1 MSKMGVSGIQT
12 STVEGVA
19 KVAGRGPAAGTKWE
33 ISKRVKKGEEI
44 GNIVGRGGERGNR
57 THHHQT
63 PTTYR
68 AGAEE

>member
-1 MSKMGVSGIQT
+1 
-12 STVEGVA
+12 VEGVA

-57 THHHQT
+57 THHRSPDNQT